1 MPASR
6 AEGLG
11 STQREDCI
19 WRHFVHVPWGRPC
32 AWCTVLCGEGALDDR
47 RFPSLLRIRISN
59 LPQLGGI
66 YYLQSRTFHYKI
78 EVVSCERY
86 DAVRIT
92 RKVLGFTGLR
102 TRREVEGAIYQK
114 DSHWHNVRSAVGTDG
129 RQPSR
134 MSIRSSR
141 FRSLSKSLVQTLAH
155 LLPRNQGRTIAIE
168 ILLRNRFFQRMSPLI
183 IMFYPAHPEE
193 SIVLR
198 KQG

>member
-19 WRHFVHVPWGRPC
+19 RHHFIHFPRRRPC
-32 AWCTVLCGEGALDDR
+32 AWCTVLCCEGALDDR
-47 RFPSLLRIRISN
+47 RFPSLLRVRISN

-66 YYLQSRTFHYKI
+66 YYLQSRTFHHKI

-168 ILLRNRFFQRMSPLI
+168 IFLRNRFFQRMSPLI

-198 KQG
+198 KHG

>member
-11 STQREDCI
+11 STQRDDCI
-19 WRHFVHVPWGRPC
+19 RHHFIHFPRRRPC
-32 AWCTVLCGEGALDDR
+32 AWCTVLCCEGALDDR

-66 YYLQSRTFHYKI
+66 YYLQSRTFHHKI
-78 EVVSCERY
+78 EVVRCDRY

-92 RKVLGFTGLR
+92 RKVPGFTGLR
-102 TRREVEGAIYQK
+102 TSSEVEGTIHEE
-114 DSHWHNVRSAVGTDG
+114 DSHRHNVRPAVGTHG

-134 MSIRSSR
+134 MSIRSSCL
-141 FRSLSKSLVQTLAH
+141 RSLSKSLLQTLAH

-168 ILLRNRFFQRMSPLI
+168 ILLRKRFSQRMSPLI

-198 KQG
+198 KRG